1 MEIVDFTKNERDW
14 WAWFTLHSKEA
25 VEQLANSEGFNP
37 QALNVEINV
46 NGVSVLSKP
55 FNTLMDNLVALATE
69 QRIQELGLNSVTAA
83 AKIEA
88 RSILKSM
95 CADVEDKVG
104 DLLNQIEQVKSGA
117 DSIINI
123 WYDAPFLSSIN
134 ENLVSLLEK
143 AVVKND
149 GKEKYQSFEA
159 SLETEHHGP
168 MGSYQFSAA
177 GYGATEAE
185 ARTELEKAL
194 FHGVGAKRL
203 EPTA

>member
-1 MEIVDFTKNERDW
+1 MEIVDFTKNEKDW

-55 FNTLMDNLVALATE
+55 FNKLMDTLVELATE
-69 QRIQELGLNSVTAA
+69 QRIQELGLHSVTAA
-83 AKIEA
+83 AKVEA

-95 CADVEDKVG
+95 CADVEDRVG

-117 DSIINI
+117 DSIINV

-134 ENLVSLLEK
+134 AHLVSLLEK
-143 AVVKND
+143 AVVTND

-159 SLETEHHGP
+159 SLETDDHGP
-168 MGSYQFSAA
+168 MGSYQISAT

-194 FHGVGAKRL
+194 FRGVGAKRL
-203 EPTA
+203 ESTA